1 MVFVQP
7 TVFVPFVCFI
17 GQKNGQIPLAPTGYP
32 MEPPKKYGRVREAA
46 LETIR
51 ICQDRKV
58 LKKYLKERE
67 KEVVNIVMELFNQE
81 LVVKQCGEEM
91 KEKGRNEMTQ
101 LLAKLFSLGK
111 SEDAEKAA
119 KDPNYMRK
127 LLKDYGLAEG

>member
-1 MVFVQP
+1 M
-7 TVFVPFVCFI
+7 
-17 GQKNGQIPLAPTGYP
+17 
-32 MEPPKKYGRVREAA
+32 
-46 LETIR
+46 
-51 ICQDRKV
+51 
-58 LKKYLKERE
+58 
-67 KEVVNIVMELFNQE
+67 MELFNQE
-81 LVVKQCGEEM
+81 LAVKQYGEEM

>member
-1 MVFVQP
+1 
-7 TVFVPFVCFI
+7 
-17 GQKNGQIPLAPTGYP
+17 
-32 MEPPKKYGRVREAA
+32 
-46 LETIR
+46 
-51 ICQDRKV
+51 
-58 LKKYLKERE
+58 
-67 KEVVNIVMELFNQE
+67 
-81 LVVKQCGEEM
+81 M